1 MIAEQSGD
9 GGGGAVVTI
18 MPDSIGQDER
28 CVQRVVGGDDMGS
41 LWHSVK
47 VKLKRT

>member
-28 CVQRVVGGDDMGS
+28 CVQRVVVGGEDMGS

-47 VKLKRT
+47 VKL